1 MRPST
6 ELSGANR
13 QVTIVEVGP
22 RDGLQNEKRLVSTE
36 RKLELIGRLADCGFA
51 RIEATAFVSPKWVP
65 QMADHDAVMRGAARR
80 PGLVLS
86 ALVPNEQG
94 ARAAIAAG
102 AQELAVFTS
111 ASETFS
117 QRNTNCTIE
126 EGLAR
131 FVPVVALAAE
141 HGLPVRGYVS
151 CAVDCP
157 YEGPMQ
163 PGAAAR
169 VVARLRE
176 IGCAEVAVADTIG
189 KATPDRV
196 HAMVLAA
203 LEEMPAEQ
211 LAGHFHDT
219 GGMALA
225 NVDAAWDL
233 GLRVFDSAAG
243 GLGGC
248 PYAPGAAGNLGT
260 GALVG
265 HFRSKG
271 IFTGIDPELL
281 ADIETMLAAGMFFS
295 EA

>member
-1 MRPST
+1 MPPST
-6 ELSGANR
+6 EPLRVER

-22 RDGLQNEKRLVSTE
+22 RDGLQNEKQLVSTGQ
-36 RKLELIGRLADCGFA
+36 KLRLIRMLADCGFA

-65 QMADHDAVMRGAARR
+65 QMADHEAVMRGAVRR
-80 PGLVLS
+80 AGLVLS

-117 QRNTNCTIE
+117 RRNTNCTIE

-131 FVPVVALAAE
+131 FVPVIALAAE
-141 HGLPVRGYVS
+141 HALPVRGYVS

-157 YEGPMQ
+157 YEGPIE
-163 PGAAAR
+163 PGAAAK
-169 VVARLRE
+169 VVARLRDL
-176 IGCAEVAVADTIG
+176 GCAEIAVADTIG
-189 KATPDRV
+189 KATPERV
-196 HAMVLAA
+196 HAMVLAC
-203 LEEMPAEQ
+203 LAEAEATQ

-225 NVDAAWDL
+225 NVDAAWSL

-248 PYAPGAAGNLGT
+248 PYAPGAAGNLRS

-265 HFRSKG
+265 HFASKG
-271 IFTGIDPELL
+271 IATGINSELL
-281 ADIETMLAAGMFFS
+281 ANVENMLAEAMFLD
-295 EA
+295 ER